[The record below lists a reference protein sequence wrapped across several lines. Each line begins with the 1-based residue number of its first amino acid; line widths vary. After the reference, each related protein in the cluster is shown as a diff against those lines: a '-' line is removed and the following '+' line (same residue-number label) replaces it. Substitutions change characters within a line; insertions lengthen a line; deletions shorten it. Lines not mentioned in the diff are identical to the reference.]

1 MQDLDRAKTLLQAE
15 GYTCVLC
22 MGDRIHTS
30 HRRGVAPL
38 MELLDQRTDVRGFSA
53 ADKVVGKATALLYR
67 LLGVR
72 AVYAAVISQ
81 AALEVLSEG
90 NIDTSYG
97 TLVDHIINR
106 TGDGPCP
113 MEAATKDISDP
124 TDAPAAIRQKLREL
138 QSK

>member
-1 MQDLDRAKTLLQAE
+1 MEQLAKAILE
-15 GYTCVLC
+15 RENCTCVIC
-22 MGDRIHTS
+22 GEGSVYKSD
-30 HRRGVAPL
+30 RRGVAPL
-38 MELLDQRTDVRGFSA
+38 MELLDQLTDVRGFSA

-113 MEAATKDISDP
+113 MEAATKDISAP